1 MIPHLQGRVDAL
13 AEFGWTGRDAEWLA
27 LVCLHSGAF
36 LRRQYLAFL
45 GQPHRELARRFVE
58 RCGKAAVEEPWNG
71 SGLRLC
77 RIASRPLYLALG
89 AEHVRHRREAT
100 PEVTLRRLLSLD
112 YVLDHLDE
120 SWLPTEREK
129 VAALTAAGVPQH
141 VLPGRLYQGAGKATR
156 RHFVHKLPLAL
167 DAERA
172 TFVFAQAEDETPSGL
187 STWGGQHAALW
198 AALRA
203 AGRAVEVVVAGRDP
217 VRLEAAERVL
227 EGWTRAPRAAGGA
240 PESAAEIAA
249 IRKAVAAL
257 DLAALEVWGG
267 LNDAIARCAALEEAS
282 ERSRPQGP
290 AITAGRTW
298 RSRRVPE

>member
-1 MIPHLQGRVDAL
+1 MIPHLQDRVGAL

-36 LRRQYLAFL
+36 LRRQYLAFV

-77 RIASRPLYLALG
+77 RIAGRPLYEALG

-112 YVLDHLDE
+112 YVLDHLDAP
-120 SWLPTEREK
+120 WLPTEAEK
-129 VAALTAAGVPQH
+129 VAALTGAGVPLQ
-141 VLPGRLYQGAGKATR
+141 VLPGRLYQGAAEATR
-156 RHFVHKLPLAL
+156 RYFVHKLPVAL
-167 DAERA
+167 DAGRA
-172 TFVFAQAEDETPSGL
+172 TFVFAQAEDETASGL
-187 STWGGQHAALW
+187 GTWGGQHAALW
-198 AALRA
+198 AALRS
-203 AGRAVEVVVAGRDP
+203 AGRAVEVVVVGRDP
-217 VRLEAAERVL
+217 VRLDAAERVL
-227 EGWTRAPRAAGGA
+227 AGWTRAPRAAGAAPGA
-240 PESAAEIAA
+240 ADEIAA

-257 DLAALEVWGG
+257 DLDALEAWGG
-267 LNDAIARCAALEEAS
+267 LNDAIARCAALEEDEKRAAPP
-282 ERSRPQGP
+282 RP
-290 AITAGRTW
+290 AVTAGRTW